1 MYFFTSEILF
11 SNISNFSSLSTNFSN
26 CLGGCRSFPIA
37 SFTVSKNL
45 YGCAVPKAITF
56 DRSSVLLIAPNA
68 VAVCGSITN

>member
-26 CLGGCRSFPIA
+26 CLGAFKSFPVA

-45 YGCAVPKAITF
+45 YGCAVPRAITF
-56 DRSSVLLIAPNA
+56 GKFSVLLIAPNA